1 MHDDIDALIRRI
13 ETLRLEDVGSGP
25 MAELS
30 VRRLHLASALS
41 EVTAHLLAHPTW
53 APTPEQL
60 QEIGLLLLAMQEFTT
75 TQSGEASNAVAV
87 AEAFVVNVRR
97 AFLA

>member
-1 MHDDIDALIRRI
+1 MHDDIDDLIRRI

-41 EVTAHLLAHPTW
+41 EVTAHLLAHPDW
-53 APTPEQL
+53 APSPEQL
-60 QEIGLLLLAMQEFTT
+60 QEIGLLLFAMEESRTS
-75 TQSGEASNAVAV
+75 QSGEASRAVAA

-97 AFLA
+97 AFPA